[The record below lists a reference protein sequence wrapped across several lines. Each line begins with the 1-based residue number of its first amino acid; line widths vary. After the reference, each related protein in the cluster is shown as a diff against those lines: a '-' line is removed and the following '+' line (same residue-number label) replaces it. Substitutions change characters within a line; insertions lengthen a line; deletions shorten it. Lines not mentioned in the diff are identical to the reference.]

1 MNRNAKKRL
10 ISLVLVICM
19 LVGIAAILP
28 IRIPVSAADI
38 PTSNNYFFKVGA
50 KSALANGTRKTF
62 AEAPFIYEGEVYIP
76 VSALT
81 AVKGTPAGGIE
92 TKNGI
97 SAVNLKNMSSA
108 YSGFY
113 GSISNMNL
121 IAVSTTQN
129 FFTANTYTSD
139 EQVALMKMFIYDAID
154 VNGSTQLTPFDVNDM
169 QSLDHPYLYA
179 NQTKF
184 NELRAVYQA
193 GQAGEAVDEVLYA
206 YLCNFADAAQ
216 RLYTQY
222 AKIDEND
229 NYVSM
234 NTTVGLRRGH
244 HDYIYQIPYSTTG
257 SGGGYDEGGR
267 QSDAANHNSRIM
279 ELAFGYQIT
288 GNVNYAK
295 LAYQYAIYIGQW
307 EHWGPGHML
316 NAADAAS
323 PYAVAYDWL
332 YDVWTELEAAGE
344 TYLYYNG
351 SSLETRTVSVAA
363 IEEVLFTH
371 AIVPAYYSIAVP
383 TKLTEEQSS
392 GGYKNKTGVGLPWQ
406 SATAGIGG
414 YDYHTDPNNWNAVC
428 AAGFTIAALALV
440 GKTTS
445 TSDIKIDTNATDKV
459 YNATTDFTTYL
470 KYTRTYTEGSGC
482 NAEEKS
488 EAVDLSLATA
498 TYQAYA
504 EWLVNQ
510 NIYYLPLNGL
520 GQYSPDGS
528 YIESNG
534 YWAYGTNNLYKMAA
548 ALTST
553 TGNDYGLLQGWGM
566 EKTAYFALNTMS
578 SDGLGY
584 NFHDSNT
591 IGAQDTSMFMY
602 LGSELGLGDKALAG
616 IRRDL
621 NATISGQR
629 PSMYDILY
637 YMDEAEIGEFE
648 YPELQYYM
656 EGIDG
661 YVVRDGWN
669 SEDGTLFGA
678 FMGQENNF
686 GHAQVDSGAFVYYN
700 KGVRWFCDLGTEEYN
715 AYEFWHQPYRA
726 RYYAMGPEGNNTVI
740 IKGHESDTF
749 FGQYLGDSDTRDAG
763 GIITKTGSNDFGAFA
778 VMNNT
783 SAYKTSSTNELASSA
798 YRGMLLTNDHKTFV
812 IQDQMSFNSAE
823 DVAWVGH
830 IAPGVEVMLSVDKTV
845 AYLSDGKTSI
855 KVTIVEDPGDSKGLT
870 FRHAYCTD
878 DEFLLDNTQSYD
890 FSTSNGDE
898 TPNKDYS
905 SYQKLIIE
913 ASGVTSFNVAVVIE
927 EVVLGT
933 TMNDADG
940 LGYTWTDM
948 NSWNPTDDTRVS
960 GDGGESGEGGETESG
975 PVATVTITEV
985 DNGEYDSDTP
995 IIDFFGSYT
1004 PVALAA
1010 EDDVT
1015 LGETTEYT
1023 VESFEELEALIND
1036 NKGNI
1041 ITVDLK
1047 RSNSTP
1053 IEISAEC
1060 TVNSNGKKLLATS
1073 TNLIA
1078 RVSGDTVSY
1087 EKGTVTVT
1095 WVLSNGTKVTETYTS
1110 AMAATYKGSISAS
1123 STIYEKDNGD
1133 GTYSYY
1139 TTGSAW
1145 STTDGGAQAS
1155 SNDLI
1160 VTSENCTFYQTKIP
1174 FDGLFVG
1181 VASNGNITGYYKA
1194 DDFFSQTF
1202 RNTAYER
1209 ISVTNDFSYDATAKT
1224 DFHGVP
1230 QSMIIYL
1237 NGHTVTYTSADKSD
1251 HMFTPTTGTNLKLH
1265 IYGPGSMINEASGS
1279 NFISGSPSAG
1289 ASVLIENVDIYST
1302 IAVIDHRYGT
1312 AIFRDC
1318 TVTVEKNASAF
1329 GANNRNNAAVV
1340 APHVIVDGCIIN
1352 VPNINANNGVGSVQ
1366 LNAKVE
1372 FTGGTIINAGS
1383 QCSLF
1388 KLSNSTTNYTGTFDY
1403 ATGYSE
1409 MYAIIGEVYHNLN
1422 SLYVLEHNDSAQ
1434 SGNSSY
1440 YDMSGRVFYGEGY
1453 SYTEGNAPSAIL
1465 SGLVSAKDSE
1475 TTYVIAN
1482 PANCAT
1488 VQWRDANGTVK
1499 ATESWLAGTIPSPS
1513 ASVKALFSSDSTKIV
1528 SFPTREVVAG
1538 ETASFDA
1545 AIVDA
1550 FGLKVNMSLQT
1561 DFHLNFFIENKG
1573 DMTFKIDGVTVTADT
1588 TSMSGYYKVAKTNI
1602 DPASAGKTVKL
1613 EVTYN
1618 GVTISKNISVVDYA
1632 RKILADS
1639 TYSDELRGMMIN
1651 IIKYIDAAYVYAGN
1665 QAGDTAKDYAK
1676 VNTLYKDYRALATV
1690 SVVDRQTVNTAAVS
1704 DAIASAQLYLTDTA
1718 KFRFNI
1724 KSTYNGTLTINGT
1737 AYEISNG
1744 KYGTKTY
1751 IDVSIKAF
1759 DMLEPITLQSTGDTV
1774 NYSLANYYHYYATE
1788 AGAFTNLLN
1797 ALYSYCE
1804 TAKIYQ
1810 ATV

>member
-38 PTSNNYFFKVGA
+38 DTVGNYFFKVNA
-50 KSALANGTRKTF
+50 KSALSGTSTTTGSGCNAVTTITNTKT
-62 AEAPFIYEGEVYIP
+62 ALTEAPFKYGNEFYIP

-81 AVKGTPAGGIE
+81 AVMGNAPSGGSE
-92 TKNGI
+92 TVNGI
-97 SAVNLKNMSSA
+97 SAVNLKNISSA
-108 YSGFY
+108 YEGFY

-121 IAVSTTQN
+121 IVVSATQN
-129 FFTANTYTSD
+129 FFTANTHTSD
-139 EQVALMKMFIYDAID
+139 EQVALMKKFIYDAID
-154 VNGSTQLTPFDVNDM
+154 SDGSTQLSPFDVSDM

-179 NQTKF
+179 NQAKF

-244 HDYIYQIPYSTTG
+244 HDYIYQIPYSKTG

-267 QSDAANHNSRIM
+267 QSDAANHNNRIM

-371 AIVPAYYSIAVP
+371 GIVPAYYSINVSSKNTSKVP
-383 TKLTEEQSS
+383 WFDPHPD
-392 GGYKNKTGVGLPWQ
+392 VG
-406 SATAGIGG
+406 AGG
-414 YDYHTDPNNWNAVC
+414 YDYHTDENNWNAVC

-445 TSDIKIDTNATDKV
+445 TSGIKIDTNASDAV
-459 YNATTDFTTYL
+459 YNATTNFTSYGTH
-470 KYTRTYTEGSGC
+470 SG
-482 NAEEKS
+482 
-488 EAVDLSLATA
+488 LS
-498 TYQAYA
+498 TYQDYA

-534 YWAYGTNNLYKMAA
+534 YWSYGTNNLYKMTA

-591 IGAQDTSMFMY
+591 VSAQDTSMFMY
-602 LGSELGLGDKALAG
+602 LGSEQGLGDKALAG

-621 NATISGQR
+621 NATINGQR
-629 PSMYDILY
+629 PSMYDIIY

-740 IKGHESDTF
+740 LKGHESDTF
-749 FGQYLGDSDTRDAG
+749 FGQYLGDNTTRDAG
-763 GIITKTGSNDFGAFA
+763 GIITKTGSNDYGAFA
-778 VMNNT
+778 VMDNT
-783 SAYKTSSTNELASSA
+783 TAYKTSSTNKLASSA

-830 IAPGVEVMLSVDKTV
+830 IAPGVEVMLSIDKTV

-855 KVTIVEDPGDSKGLT
+855 KVTIVEPGDSKKGLT

-878 DEFLLDNTQSYD
+878 DEFLLENTHSYD
-890 FSTSNGDE
+890 YSVGESGDE

-913 ASGVTSFNVAVVIE
+913 ANDVTSFNVAVVIE

-960 GDGGESGEGGETESG
+960 GDSGESGEGGETESG

-985 DNGEYDSDTP
+985 DNSEYDSDTP

-1053 IEISAEC
+1053 IEITAEC

-1087 EKGTVTVT
+1087 EKGSVTVT
-1095 WVLSNGTKVTETYTS
+1095 WVFSNGTKVTETYTS
-1110 AMAATYKGSISAS
+1110 AMAATYKGSITAS

-1139 TTGSAW
+1139 TTGGAW
-1145 STTDGGAQAS
+1145 SLTSDGAQAS

-1237 NGHTVTYTSADKSD
+1237 NGHTVTYTSADTSD
-1251 HMFTPTTGTNLKLH
+1251 HMFTPSTGSNLKLH

-1318 TVTVEKNASAF
+1318 TVTIEKNASAF
-1329 GANNRNNAAVV
+1329 GANNRNNAAIV

-1403 ATGYSE
+1403 AKGYSE

-1453 SYTEGNAPSAIL
+1453 SYTEGNAPSSIL

-1488 VQWRDANGTVK
+1488 VQWRDDKGTVK

-1513 ASVKALFSSDSTKIV
+1513 ASVKALFSSDSTEIV

-1573 DMTFKIDGVTVTADT
+1573 DMTFKIDGFDVTPDT

-1602 DPASAGKTVKL
+1602 DPANAGKTVKL